1 VAHKMLMVAVAV
13 VRSGVPYNPKFLE
26 ERMTSLTG

>member
-1 VAHKMLMVAVAV
+1 VAHKMLTVAVAV
-13 VRSGVPYNPKFLE
+13 VRSGVPYKEKFLE